1 MEQSIHIDNS
11 LGCSAC
17 QCSPPASLFLSL
29 FPSPSLSAIEA
40 VFLTLIRLVSPT
52 PMTTPKRWHL
62 YVSIIL
68 AAHTSQT
75 HQIATESRA
84 GTTHTHTQTRMRTRA
99 NCIDGVWNGRGE
111 LALGM
116 GMGLGTVWGIES
128 LPWLADWLTV
138 WQTLMLMNI
147 KWILLW
153 HQKGPPAGLSWARLL
168 AALRQPC
175 GSESDIDRDR
185 NSDSNCDSDSK
196 RRRESGDGGESHR
209 KDFAV
214 AIGTGPSRRTYL
226 AHKMLRL
233 KNAKVEICVRRGRLI
248 ASDSVGLHR
257 ELCGQGK
264 CIKN

>member
-1 MEQSIHIDNS
+1 MQPARLTLSLSLSLSQSVCNWSSFFDTNQISIADADADAEAMAYICIYNSRCTYEPDASNCNGVAGWNHPHPYPDADADTSELHRRSMKWTWGVGTGNGNGIGNS
-11 LGCSAC
+11 LGYWMTA
-17 QCSPPASLFLSL
+17 
-29 FPSPSLSAIEA
+29 
-40 VFLTLIRLVSPT
+40 LT
-52 PMTTPKRWHL
+52 
-62 YVSIIL
+62 
-68 AAHTSQT
+68 
-75 HQIATESRA
+75 
-84 GTTHTHTQTRMRTRA
+84 G
-99 NCIDGVWNGRGE
+99 
-111 LALGM
+111 
-116 GMGLGTVWGIES
+116 
-128 LPWLADWLTV
+128 WLTV

-153 HQKGPPAGLSWARLL
+153 HQKGPPAGLSWACLL
-168 AALRQPC
+168 VALWQPC
-175 GSESDIDRDR
+175 GSESDSDRDR